1 MYADTN
7 SSNGDSIPDVV
18 GHSETGIHRVRRSL
32 QNDDGPY
39 KRLSTSLK
47 IDSTSDF
54 GYGHADDEARG
65 LTRSESDIES
75 NKIHQNYL
83 VSLRF

>member
-1 MYADTN
+1 MSVDTN

-18 GHSETGIHRVRRSL
+18 GHSETSVHKVRRSV

-47 IDSTSDF
+47 IDSASDF
-54 GYGHADDEARG
+54 GSGHADEEARG
-65 LTRSESDIES
+65 FTQSENDIES

-83 VSLRF
+83 VCLRF